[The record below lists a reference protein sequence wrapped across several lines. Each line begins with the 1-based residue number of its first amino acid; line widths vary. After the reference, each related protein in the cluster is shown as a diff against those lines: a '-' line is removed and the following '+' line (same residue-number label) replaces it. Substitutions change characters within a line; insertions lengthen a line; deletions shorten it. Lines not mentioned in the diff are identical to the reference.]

1 MLPHGSDL
9 WSVHWLALP
18 EEPSDQRSPSARQAS
33 CDSFEPTRRAPEV
46 KPLQHWESSEWIAG
60 ERFWMNGNAVAW
72 LKWA

>member
-1 MLPHGSDL
+1 MRPHGSDL

-18 EEPSDQRSPSARQAS
+18 EEPSDQRSHLRDRPLVTLRTDPAGTGG
-33 CDSFEPTRRAPEV
+33 E
-46 KPLQHWESSEWIAG
+46 PLQHWESSDWIAG